1 MTSADKRAAS
11 TVAVRNAAMQRQDAE
26 KLLPGGFIREDGEED
41 SEEGADEDGD
51 DVEEDT
57 ELEEE
62 EGLPAPRETSV
73 EQSHREFWDAKERL
87 KTAVHIEH
95 IKKYRDGR
103 MSRDELAPTPDEIPT
118 DSLQEES
125 RDIILGGD
133 YQLEMEVKGS
143 LNSRMFLRQT
153 MESTRR
159 SFEIGLVEEVLEE
172 RLKKVAI
179 DRDVT
184 LFDVKVGYKLM
195 AGSDKFRYT
204 YIMSLDIE
212 DGENLMA
219 EVDKYRENAARN
231 CGVRLV
237 IQASYKATA
246 VEKTSRKRS
255 QSEAEITSSPVRSK
269 SAGPITVGSSPPVA
283 REKQD
288 TYRTK
293 QLKEKTEKRGQ
304 VYQVRGENQ
313 RTLVDRYTCIDTR
326 CGNHPNYCWI
336 EPVSRLHYAIYPAQ
350 LKRWSIAI
358 ESGIAT
364 LDNPPQEVVIYW
376 LTKQK
381 AVGASPAQNDRP
393 TLKSLDERQSELA
406 EKQVEMQIR
415 QQELQFQRAQEDA
428 EYRRQQMEE
437 RRREAED
444 RAEERRREQDDRRR
458 EAEDTRRE
466 KEEERSWQHKQ
477 RMQVRQ
483 LYEG

>member
-1 MTSADKRAAS
+1 M
-11 TVAVRNAAMQRQDAE
+11 
-26 KLLPGGFIREDGEED
+26 
-41 SEEGADEDGD
+41 
-51 DVEEDT
+51 
-57 ELEEE
+57 
-62 EGLPAPRETSV
+62 
-73 EQSHREFWDAKERL
+73 
-87 KTAVHIEH
+87 
-95 IKKYRDGR
+95 
-103 MSRDELAPTPDEIPT
+103 
-118 DSLQEES
+118 
-125 RDIILGGD
+125 
-133 YQLEMEVKGS
+133 
-143 LNSRMFLRQT
+143 
-153 MESTRR
+153 
-159 SFEIGLVEEVLEE
+159 
-172 RLKKVAI
+172 
-179 DRDVT
+179 
-184 LFDVKVGYKLM
+184 
-195 AGSDKFRYT
+195 
-204 YIMSLDIE
+204 
-212 DGENLMA
+212 
-219 EVDKYRENAARN
+219 
-231 CGVRLV
+231 
-237 IQASYKATA
+237 
-246 VEKTSRKRS
+246 
-255 QSEAEITSSPVRSK
+255 
-269 SAGPITVGSSPPVA
+269 
-283 REKQD
+283 
-288 TYRTK
+288 
-293 QLKEKTEKRGQ
+293 
-304 VYQVRGENQ
+304 
-313 RTLVDRYTCIDTR
+313 DRYTCIDTR

-350 LKRWSIAI
+350 LKRWLIAI